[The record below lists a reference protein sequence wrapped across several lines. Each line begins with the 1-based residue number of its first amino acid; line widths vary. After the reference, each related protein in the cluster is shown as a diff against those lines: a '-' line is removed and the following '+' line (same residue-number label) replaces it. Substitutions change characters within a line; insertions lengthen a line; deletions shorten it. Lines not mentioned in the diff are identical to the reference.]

1 MDFSRIYSR
10 FKFSSILF
18 GLAFV
23 FSAQAQNASFQTD
36 LLKPDPAKEAMF
48 LPYLAVRHGG
58 MEAIEEW
65 KSKNT
70 YKYYQELWYYSES
83 FYVKRNHFLEGSTF
97 NESVIDISRFE
108 SSRKSDEEA
117 MVIFPGFKDVLIL
130 FPSNKLIYSPATK
143 K

>member
-1 MDFSRIYSR
+1 MEFSWMNKR
-10 FKFSSILF
+10 FKLSIILLGF
-18 GLAFV
+18 TCV

-83 FYVKRNHFLEGSTF
+83 FYVKRNHFAEGALF
-97 NESVIDISRFE
+97 NESVIDITRFE
-108 SSRKSDEEA
+108 TFRKNNEEA
-117 MVIFPGFKDVLIL
+117 IVVFDGFRDVLVL
-130 FPSNKLIYSPATK
+130 LPATKLIYSPEK

>member
-1 MDFSRIYSR
+1 MEFSWMNKR
-10 FKFSSILF
+10 FKLSILLLGF
-18 GLAFV
+18 TCV

-83 FYVKRNHFLEGSTF
+83 FYVKRNHLSEGITL
-97 NESVIDISRFE
+97 NEANIDISRFE
-108 SSRKSDEEA
+108 SERKTNEEA
-117 MVIFPGFKDVLIL
+117 ILVLPGFKDALVLL
-130 FPSNKLIYSPATK
+130 PANKLIYKPQH
-143 K
+143 